1 MNPPSDFRRYFPYAL
16 ILAAYAAG
24 MWLDV
29 MEIDAAQY
37 ASMGRN
43 MMRSGDYLHL
53 YDHRHGYLD
62 KPPLVFWMSALSFKL
77 FGVSNWAYK
86 LPSVLF
92 SLLAIYGTQRLGS
105 LLHTRAIGA
114 LAGLIL
120 ASTQAFFLMNN
131 DVKTDMYLIGPMMM
145 GIWLLAEWARGG
157 RLRMLLL
164 GSIFL
169 GVGMLAKGPLAL
181 IAPVMAIG
189 SDVLLRRDWAMLR
202 KWGWLLVIPI
212 ALLVTTPFL
221 IGQYQQY
228 GTHGIRFFLWTQ
240 SFGRVTGQSEWS
252 NNATAFFFV
261 HSFAWSFLPWTAI
274 FLRGLVHQCSLI
286 VRSGLILPKRSEGIS
301 IAGFL
306 LVFVALCFSKFKLPH
321 YIFVTYPFAAIL
333 TASFLVELRENL
345 QLQAWAKALLIL
357 QRSFW
362 FLAVALVSLLAF
374 WAFPENGLFLKI
386 AFLLVATVISV
397 DMFRNKE
404 PWVRWLWPTALGF
417 AMCNLMLNL
426 HLYPAVLQYQSSAQ
440 AGKYMSALDPP
451 TPIFAFTV
459 SGRALDFYA
468 PSNALPVPNPR
479 AFKPMLHKS
488 DLIVYTNDDGLKKIQ
503 QRKIQ
508 FEVLKTFPH
517 NPPTR
522 MSLMFLN
529 PATRAQV
536 VKARY
541 LLHMPRQRLLR

>member
-37 ASMGRN
+37 AGMGRD

-105 LLHTRAIGA
+105 LLYNRAIGG

-145 GIWLLAEWARGG
+145 GIWLLVEWARGG
-157 RLRMLLL
+157 RFGMLLL

-181 IAPVMAIG
+181 IAPIMAIG

-274 FLRGLVHQCSLI
+274 FLRGLVHQCIGI
-286 VRSGLILPKRSEGIS
+286 VRAGMLLPKRAEGIS
-301 IAGFL
+301 MAGFL

-333 TASFLVELRENL
+333 TAAFLVELRENL
-345 QLQAWAKALLIL
+345 QLQTWSKALLIL
-357 QRSFW
+357 QRVFW
-362 FLAVALVSLLAF
+362 FLAVGLVLLLAF
-374 WAFPENGLFLKI
+374 GAFPENGLPLKI
-386 AFLLVATVISV
+386 GFLLVATAISV
-397 DMFRNKE
+397 DMFRNKDTF
-404 PWVRWLWPTALGF
+404 VRWMWPTALGF
-417 AMCNLMLNL
+417 GICNLMLNL
-426 HLYPAVLQYQSSAQ
+426 NIYPAVLNFQSTAQ
-440 AGKYMSALDPP
+440 AGKYISALNSP
-451 TPIFAFTV
+451 TPVFALTV

-468 PSNALPVPNPR
+468 QANALPVPYPD
-479 AFKPMLHKS
+479 AIKPLLKRM
-488 DLIVYTNDDGLKKIQ
+488 DLILYTNDEGLSMIRQ
-503 QRKIQ
+503 SNIRL
-508 FEVLKTFPH
+508 EVIKTFPH

-529 PATRAQV
+529 PATREQV
-536 VKARY
+536 VKPRY
-541 LLHMPRQRLLR
+541 LLRLPRQRLLR